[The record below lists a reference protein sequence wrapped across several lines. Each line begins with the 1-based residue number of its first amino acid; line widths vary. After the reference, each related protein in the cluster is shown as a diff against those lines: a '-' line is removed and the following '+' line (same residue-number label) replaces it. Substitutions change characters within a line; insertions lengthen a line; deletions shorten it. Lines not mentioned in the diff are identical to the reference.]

1 MGIVYVNGRF
11 VSKEEASVSVYDHGF
26 LYGDGIFEGIRC
38 YNGRV
43 FKLTEH
49 VDRLFESA
57 LTLRLEIPLSR
68 AEVAGAIVET
78 VRRSGLHDAYIRPVV
93 SRGPGDLGIDPRKCP
108 KANVV
113 IIVDSIQLYPEE
125 AYRKGLRL
133 VTTSTRQRPVDVLN
147 PRIKTCNYLNNIM
160 ARLEANLAGAD
171 EGLMLTTEGYVGEC
185 TADNVF
191 VVRKGRVVTPPAYIG
206 ILQGVTRQTV
216 LDLCATLG
224 VPAAEQVITLH
235 DVYTADE
242 CFLTGT
248 GAELGPVVE
257 VDGRAIAGRKPGPVT
272 MKILAA
278 FRELAAREGTPVY
291 ETTGAASLARA
302 AGTGGD

>member
-1 MGIVYVNGRF
+1 MVYVNGRF

-26 LYGDGIFEGIRC
+26 LYGDGVFEGIRC

-57 LTLRLEIPLSR
+57 HTLRLEIPMSR
-68 AEVAGAIVET
+68 AEVTNAIVET
-78 VRRSGLHDAYIRPVV
+78 VRRTGLRDAYIRPVV

-108 KANVV
+108 RANVV
-113 IIVDSIQLYPEE
+113 IIVDTIQLYPEE

-133 VTTSTRQRPVDVLN
+133 ITTSTRQRPVDVLN
-147 PRIKTCNYLNNIM
+147 PRVKTCNYLNNII
-160 ARLEANLAGAD
+160 ARLEVNLAGAD
-171 EGLMLTTEGYVGEC
+171 EGLMLTTQGYVAEC

-191 VVRKGRVVTPPAYIG
+191 VVRRGRVVTPPAYIG
-206 ILQGVTRQTV
+206 ILQGVTRQSV
-216 LDLCATLG
+216 MDLCTTID

-235 DVYTADE
+235 DIYTAEE

-257 VDGRAIAGRKPGPVT
+257 VDGRAIGTGKPGPVT
-272 MKILAA
+272 MKVLAA
-278 FRELAAREGTPVY
+278 FRDLAAREGTPVY
-291 ETTGAASLARA
+291 ETTGAR
-302 AGTGGD
+302 GGD

>member
-1 MGIVYVNGRF
+1 MGMVYINGRF
-11 VSKEEASVSVYDHGF
+11 VTKEEASVSVYDHGF
-26 LYGDGIFEGIRC
+26 LYGDGVFEGIRC
-38 YNGRV
+38 YNARV

-49 VDRLFESA
+49 VDRLFDSA
-57 LTLRLEIPLSR
+57 HTLRLEIPMTR
-68 AEVAGAIVET
+68 AEVAAAIVET
-78 VRRSGLHDAYIRPVV
+78 VRRSGLRDAYIRPVV

-108 KANVV
+108 KASVV

-133 VTTSTRQRPVDVLN
+133 ITTSTRQRPVDVLN
-147 PRIKTCNYLNNIM
+147 PRVKTCNYLNNIM
-160 ARLEANLAGAD
+160 ARLETNLAGVD
-171 EGLMLTTEGYVGEC
+171 EGLMLTADGYVAEC

-191 VVRKGRVVTPPAYIG
+191 VVRKGRVATPPAYLG

-216 LDLCATLG
+216 LDLCGTLG

-257 VDGRAIAGRKPGPVT
+257 VDGRAIGTGKPGPVT

-291 ETTGAASLARA
+291 EATGAR
-302 AGTGGD
+302 GGD

>member
-1 MGIVYVNGRF
+1 MGTVYMNGRF
-11 VSKEEASVSVYDHGF
+11 VAKEDASVSVYDHGF
-26 LYGDGIFEGIRC
+26 LYGDGVFEGIRC

-49 VDRLFESA
+49 VDRIFESA
-57 LTLRLEIPLSR
+57 HTLKLEIPMSR
-68 AEVAGAIVET
+68 EAFTAAIVET
-78 VRRSGLHDAYIRPVV
+78 VRRSGLRDAYIRPVV

-125 AYRKGLRL
+125 AYRKGLR
-133 VTTSTRQRPVDVLN
+133 VITTSTRQRPVDVLN

-160 ARLEANLAGAD
+160 ARLEANLAGVD
-171 EGLMLTTEGYVGEC
+171 EGLMLTTDGYVAEC
-185 TADNVF
+185 TADNIF
-191 VVRKGRVVTPPAYIG
+191 IVRRGRVLTPPPYIG
-206 ILQGVTRQTV
+206 ILQGVTRQAV
-216 LDLCATLG
+216 LDLCGTLG

-248 GAELGPVVE
+248 GAELGPVVQI
-257 VDGRAIAGRKPGPVT
+257 DGRPIGPGTPGPVT

-278 FRELAAREGTPVY
+278 FRDFAAREGTPVY
-291 ETTGAASLARA
+291 ETTGAR
-302 AGTGGD
+302 GGD

>member
-1 MGIVYVNGRF
+1 MGIVYVNGRL

-43 FKLTEH
+43 FKLAEH

-57 LTLRLEIPLSR
+57 KTLRLEIPLSR
-68 AEVAGAIVET
+68 AEVTAAIVET
-78 VRRSGLHDAYIRPVV
+78 VRRSGLRDAYIRPVV
-93 SRGPGDLGIDPRKCP
+93 SRGAGDLGIDPRKCP
-108 KANVV
+108 KVNVV

-133 VTTSTRQRPVDVLN
+133 ITTSTRQRPVDVLN
-147 PRIKTCNYLNNIM
+147 PRVKTCNYLNNIM
-160 ARLEANLAGAD
+160 ARLETNLAGAD
-171 EGLMLTTEGYVGEC
+171 EGLMLTADGYVAEC

-191 VVRKGRVVTPPAYIG
+191 AVRKGRVVTPPAYLG

-216 LDLCATLG
+216 LDLCGTLG

-235 DVYTADE
+235 DIYTADE

-257 VDGRAIAGRKPGPVT
+257 VDGRAIGTGKPGPIT
-272 MKILAA
+272 LKILAA
-278 FRELAAREGTPVY
+278 FRDLAAREGTPVY
-291 ETTGAASLARA
+291 ETTGARS
-302 AGTGGD
+302 GD